1 MVAYKR
7 SLAGGIGVRPPP
19 LPPLAFILTH
29 ALMPFAQRAEQNIRN
44 VGAKILAA
52 KVANETAEAQDGD
65 VAKTIGQAL
74 ESEIKAQEEK
84 GDGEAREKQ

>member
-7 SLAGGIGVRPPP
+7 SLAGGIGVRPPF
-19 LPPLAFILTH
+19 PLALAH
-29 ALMPFAQRAEQNIRN
+29 AHAFASAQRAEQNIRN